1 MTYYGISDID
11 ALSEATRL
19 ARRSGMGFVMATVAC
34 GLARAAGYEMS
45 APQAFSLVFGYMF
58 FGVALATAARRRMLQ
73 ASSRTGTTSRLMTIA
88 MMCGG
93 FFLMIGAG
101 STLATLVGLV
111 LTGAPG

>member
-11 ALSEATRL
+11 ALAEATRL
-19 ARRSGMGFVMATVAC
+19 ARRSGMGFVLATVAFSM
-34 GLARAAGYEMS
+34 AHAAGYEV
-45 APQAFSLVFGYMF
+45 AAARAFSLVFGYMF

-101 STLATLVGLV
+101 STLATLIALV
-111 LTGAPG
+111 LAGAPG